1 MKSKFQF
8 RVKELDANIDHIVTI
23 EAEDRFKAMNILNAM
38 YPCENGYSHSLIFND
53 EVCG

>member
-8 RVKELDANIDHIVTI
+8 RVKRTGIEHILTI
-23 EAEDRFKAMNILNAM
+23 EAEDKFKAMNTLDAM
-38 YPCENGYSHSLIFND
+38 YPREDGYSHSLIFND